1 MTKVESTVDAEKRK
15 FNFRAGDTVK
25 VHFKIIEGT
34 SERIQVFD
42 GVVIAEKGGG
52 QTATFTVRKISS
64 GVGVERVFPLHSPRI
79 AQIEIVKR
87 GKVRRAKI
95 YYLRG
100 LTGKA
105 AKIKD
110 RNKNIASGA
119 KRKKNRVEKV
129 EEPVKVANEAPAQV
143 KESTAVESSETK

>member
-1 MTKVESTVDAEKRK
+1 MKKVESKIEAENRK
-15 FNFRAGDTVK
+15 FNFKSGDTVK
-25 VHFKIIEGT
+25 VHFKIIEGS

-64 GVGVERVFPLHSPRI
+64 GVGVERIFPLHSPRI
-79 AQIEIVKR
+79 AQIEVVKR

-100 LTGKA
+100 LSGKA
-105 AKIKD
+105 SKIKD
-110 RNKNIASGA
+110 RNKNLVSGSKTEREEKIEVKPLEVASENTA
-119 KRKKNRVEKV
+119 E
-129 EEPVKVANEAPAQV
+129 VKQPEAADL
-143 KESTAVESSETK
+143 KTK

>member
-1 MTKVESTVDAEKRK
+1 MTKVETKAEVENRK

-25 VHFKIIEGT
+25 VHFKVVEGS
-34 SERIQVFD
+34 SERIQIFD

-64 GVGVERVFPLHSPRI
+64 GVGVERIFPLHSPRI
-79 AQIEIVKR
+79 AQIEVVKR

-110 RNKNIASGA
+110 RNLNLAGGA
-119 KRKKNRVEKV
+119 KKKKNAAKAA
-129 EEPVKVANEAPAQV
+129 EPVKTAPENASEAKQEPAADSG
-143 KESTAVESSETK
+143 ESK

>member
-1 MTKVESTVDAEKRK
+1 MKKVESMSEAENRK
-15 FNFRAGDTVK
+15 FDFKSGDTVK

-52 QTATFTVRKISS
+52 PTATFTVRKISS
-64 GVGVERVFPLHSPRI
+64 GVGVERIFPLHSPRI
-79 AQIEIVKR
+79 ARIEVVKR

-100 LTGKA
+100 LSGKA
-105 AKIKD
+105 AKIGD
-110 RNKNIASGA
+110 RNKNIISGIETINSEE
-119 KRKKNRVEKV
+119 KNE
-129 EEPVKVANEAPAQV
+129 
-143 KESTAVESSETK
+143 VESVKITGDNVAEVAQAEVVDSAETK

>member
-1 MTKVESTVDAEKRK
+1 MKKVESKIEAENRK
-15 FNFRAGDTVK
+15 FNFKSGDTVK
-25 VHFKIIEGT
+25 VHFKIIEGN

-64 GVGVERVFPLHSPRI
+64 GVGVERIFPLHSPRI
-79 AQIEIVKR
+79 AQIEVVKR

-100 LTGKA
+100 LSGKA
-105 AKIKD
+105 SKIKD
-110 RNKNIASGA
+110 RNKNLVSGSKTEREEKIEVKPLEVASENTA
-119 KRKKNRVEKV
+119 E
-129 EEPVKVANEAPAQV
+129 VKQPEAADL
-143 KESTAVESSETK
+143 KTK

>member
-1 MTKVESTVDAEKRK
+1 MTKVESKVEAENRK

-25 VHFKIIEGT
+25 VHFKIIEGS
-34 SERIQVFD
+34 SERIQIFD

-64 GVGVERVFPLHSPRI
+64 GVGVERIFPLHSPRI
-79 AQIEIVKR
+79 AQIEVVKR

-100 LTGKA
+100 LSGKA
-105 AKIKD
+105 SKIKD
-110 RNKNIASGA
+110 RNKNLVSGSKTEREEKIEVKPLEVASENTA
-119 KRKKNRVEKV
+119 E
-129 EEPVKVANEAPAQV
+129 VKQPEAADL
-143 KESTAVESSETK
+143 KTK

>member
-1 MTKVESTVDAEKRK
+1 MTKVESKVEAENRK

-25 VHFKIIEGT
+25 VHFKIIEGS
-34 SERIQVFD
+34 SERIQIFD

-64 GVGVERVFPLHSPRI
+64 GIGVERIFPLHSPRI
-79 AQIEIVKR
+79 AQIEVVKR

-110 RNKNIASGA
+110 RNKIVAGTKSKKHAA
-119 KRKKNRVEKV
+119 KVV
-129 EEPVKVANEAPAQV
+129 EPVKTLAENTAEVKQEPAVADSA
-143 KESTAVESSETK
+143 ETK

>member
-1 MTKVESTVDAEKRK
+1 MTKVETKVEAENRK

-42 GVVIAEKGGG
+42 GVVIGEKGGG

-64 GVGVERVFPLHSPRI
+64 GVGVERIFPLHSPRI
-79 AQIEIVKR
+79 AQIDIVKR

-100 LTGKA
+100 LSGKA
-105 AKIKD
+105 AKIQD
-110 RNKNIASGA
+110 RAKNIAHGNA
-119 KRKKNRVEKV
+119 TKKPVE
-129 EEPVKVANEAPAQV
+129 KVANEASAQV
-143 KESTAVESSETK
+143 KESVAVDTFETK